1 METKRVDNAGYAPI
15 MSSSGFQ
22 NGGPVY
28 WRVAAVDEGGNVGG
42 WASGKVGLLRKMTVR
57 ASGMLRRGRKGVLQ
71 VRVTNARNRVVKGV
85 RVTLRG
91 VGVRG
96 RKRTGKKGIA
106 RFKITPKARGNVRVR
121 ADKRGYRPGSAV
133 LRVR

>member
-1 METKRVDNAGYAPI
+1 M
-15 MSSSGFQ
+15 
-22 NGGPVY
+22 
-28 WRVAAVDEGGNVGG
+28 AAVDEGGNVGG
-42 WASGKVGLLRKMTVR
+42 WASGKVGLLRKMVVR
-57 ASGMLRRGRKGVLQ
+57 ASGVLRRGNRGVLE
-71 VRVTNARNRVVKGV
+71 VRVTNAKNRVVKGA

-106 RFKITPKARGNVRVR
+106 RFRVKPTARGNVRIR
-121 ADKRGYRPGSAV
+121 ADKRGFRPGSDS